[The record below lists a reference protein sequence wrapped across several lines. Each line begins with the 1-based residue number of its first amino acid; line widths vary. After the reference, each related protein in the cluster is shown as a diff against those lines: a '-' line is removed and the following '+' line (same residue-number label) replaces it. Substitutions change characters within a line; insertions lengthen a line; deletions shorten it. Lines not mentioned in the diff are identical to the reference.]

1 MRKITV
7 LLGFA
12 ALAFAQEAPQKQQ
25 PPAGGTPKPFNVPAT
40 QASTLSNGLRVTLA
54 PYGNV
59 PMATINAV
67 IRVGNLNE
75 GAKQVNLA
83 DVLGDLLK
91 EGAAGRNAEA
101 LAQHAARMGGQLSV
115 NVGPDQTQVSI
126 DVLSEFAPDAVRLIA
141 DVLQRADLPQSE
153 LPRLKKNL
161 LRYIAVAR
169 SEAQPLADEAFRKT
183 LYGDHPY
190 GRTFATDEMVSAWTI
205 DDLRAFYKSNFG
217 AARTHIYVAG
227 KFEPAVLK
235 AVTEAFGNW
244 ERGPDPL
251 INVPNP
257 QPKPTVVLIDRP
269 NAPQS
274 TLRIGLPALDPKN
287 PDYIPMVVTNAL
299 LGGSFASRI
308 TQNIRE
314 QKGYTYSPFSQLSV
328 RYRDG
333 YWAENADVTTA
344 VTGAAIQEILAEV
357 RRLRQEPPPAP
368 ELKGIQNYL
377 AGTFV
382 LQNSSPRGIISQL
395 AFVNLHDLGND
406 YLRTYVQRVHGV
418 TGTEVQR
425 VTEKYLDPDKMTL
438 VVVGDKTKIAD
449 QVAQFE
455 KKQPVQ

>member
-12 ALAFAQEAPQKQQ
+12 ALAFAQEAQQKQE

-40 QASTLSNGLRVTLA
+40 QATTLGNGLRVTLA
-54 PYGNV
+54 PYGNM
-59 PMATINAV
+59 PMATVNAV
-67 IRVGNLNE
+67 IRAGNLNE
-75 GAKQVNLA
+75 AAKQVNLA

-101 LAQHAARMGGQLSV
+101 LAQEAARMGGQLSV

-141 DVLQRADLPQSE
+141 DVLQRPDLPESE

-161 LRYIAVAR
+161 LRTIAVAR
-169 SEAQPLADEAFRKT
+169 SEAQALADEAFRKA

-190 GRTFATDEMVSAWTI
+190 GRTFATEEMVGAWTI
-205 DDLRAFYKSNFG
+205 DDVRAFYKANFG
-217 AARTHIYVAG
+217 AARTHVYVSG
-227 KFEPAVLK
+227 KFDPAVLK
-235 AVTEAFGNW
+235 AVTEAFAKW

-251 INVPNP
+251 INVPKP
-257 QPKPTVVLIDRP
+257 EPKPTVVLIDRP
-269 NAPQS
+269 DAPQS
-274 TLRIGLPALDPKN
+274 TLRIGLPTLDPKN

-344 VTGAAIQEILAEV
+344 VTGPAIQEILGEIK
-357 RRLRQEPPPAP
+357 RLRQEAPPAP

-382 LQNSSPRGIISQL
+382 LQNSSPRGIIGQL
-395 AFVNLHDLGND
+395 AFVNLHDLGSE
-406 YLRTYVQRVHGV
+406 YLKTYVQRVHGV
-418 TGTEVQR
+418 TGAEVQR

-438 VVVGDKTKIAD
+438 VVVGDKAKIAD
-449 QVAQFE
+449 QVAQFD
-455 KKQPVQ
+455 KKK

>member
-1 MRKITV
+1 MRKMTV
-7 LLGFA
+7 LVAGFA
-12 ALAFAQEAPQKQQ
+12 ALAFAQEAPRKQQ
-25 PPAGGTPKPFNVPAT
+25 PPEGGAPKPFNVPAT
-40 QASTLSNGLRVTLA
+40 QASSLPNGLRVTLA

-59 PMATINAV
+59 PMATVNAV
-67 IRVGNLNE
+67 VRVGNLNE
-75 GAKQVNLA
+75 GDRQVNLA

-101 LAQHAARMGGQLSV
+101 LAQAAARMGGQLSV

-141 DVLQRADLPQSE
+141 DVLQRPDLPPSE
-153 LPRLKKNL
+153 LPRLKKDL
-161 LRYIAVAR
+161 LRMIAVAR
-169 SEAQPLADEAFRKT
+169 SEAQPLADEAFRKAI
-183 LYGDHPY
+183 YGSHPY
-190 GRTFATDEMVSAWTI
+190 GRTFATEEMIGAWTI

-227 KFEPAVLK
+227 KFDSAVVK
-235 AVTEAFGNW
+235 TVTEAFGKW

-251 INVPNP
+251 INVPKP
-257 QPKPTVVLIDRP
+257 EPKPTVVLIDRP
-269 NAPQS
+269 NAPQT

-344 VTGAAIQEILAEV
+344 VTGAAIQEIISEI
-357 RRLRQEPPPAP
+357 RRLRNEPPPAQ
-368 ELKGIQNYL
+368 ELNGIQNYL

-382 LQNSSPRGIISQL
+382 LQNSSPRGIIGQL
-395 AFVNLHDLGND
+395 AFVNLHDLGSD

-418 TGTEVQR
+418 TGADVQR
-425 VTEKYLDPDKMTL
+425 VSEKYLDPDKMTL
-438 VVVGDKTKIAD
+438 VLVGDKAKIAD
-449 QVAQFE
+449 QVAKFE
-455 KKQPVQ
+455 KK